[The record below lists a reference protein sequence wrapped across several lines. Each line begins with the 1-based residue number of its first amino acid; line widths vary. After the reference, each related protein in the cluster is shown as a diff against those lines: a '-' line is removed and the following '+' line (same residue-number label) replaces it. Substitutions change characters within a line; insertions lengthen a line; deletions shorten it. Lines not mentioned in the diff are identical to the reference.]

1 MPQET
6 GHETEHGE
14 VDDAVECAED
24 INLDLDESDDHGSC
38 AVNLDEGFGGDNAPA
53 TVQTELS
60 NAPESE
66 LLNSRDSGISLDEAF
81 FDDEAYNSQESELGD
96 ASKIEP
102 LSTSG
107 IDVSREEAK
116 MQRMNPPSGGP

>member
-14 VDDAVECAED
+14 VEDAVECAED
-24 INLDLDESDDHGSC
+24 VNLDLGENNDQNDDHGSC
-38 AVNLDEGFGGDNAPA
+38 AMALDKGLGGDNASA
-53 TVQTELS
+53 TAQTELS

-66 LLNSRDSGISLDEAF
+66 LLNSKDSGISLDEAF
-81 FDDEAYNSQESELGD
+81 FDGEAYNSQKSELGD
-96 ASKIEP
+96 ALKIEP

-107 IDVSREEAK
+107 SDVSREEA
-116 MQRMNPPSGGP
+116 